1 MAKNPTRG
9 TDEAFIKLMKVS
21 GSSILKLFDFSA
33 IEAEKYHF
41 HAVELKEKN
50 LKPDVEG
57 FPILKSEEGRVFIE
71 FQGYEDPFIRH
82 RLMAEVFLACEIEQY
97 DGFVMAGIVYTDEKY
112 KKAANSLNT
121 FRGLS
126 ENENCHLQGCF
137 QEIVLTDY
145 TEQQLEDIDPK
156 LIVLAPFTLPKR
168 TGKTAILAKGREW
181 QNAVTQIFPTDKQ
194 REALNVL
201 GLLILN
207 RFRKITYE
215 EVIAMLNFDLMDTVA
230 GKQLYDMGGQNVR
243 KEWLEN
249 NRETVLEILKTRF
262 GVVSNEMS
270 GKIRAINKTEQ
281 LKKLIIQATLSSD
294 IDSFNGNLSS

>member
-1 MAKNPTRG
+1 M
-9 TDEAFIKLMKVS
+9 
-21 GSSILKLFDFSA
+21 
-33 IEAEKYHF
+33 
-41 HAVELKEKN
+41 
-50 LKPDVEG
+50 
-57 FPILKSEEGRVFIE
+57 
-71 FQGYEDPFIRH
+71 
-82 RLMAEVFLACEIEQY
+82 
-97 DGFVMAGIVYTDEKY
+97 
-112 KKAANSLNT
+112 
-121 FRGLS
+121 
-126 ENENCHLQGCF
+126 
-137 QEIVLTDY
+137 
-145 TEQQLEDIDPK
+145 
-156 LIVLAPFTLPKR
+156 PKR

-262 GVVSNEMS
+262 GVVSKEIS
-270 GKIRAINKTEQ
+270 SKIRAINKTEQ
-281 LKKLIIQATLSSD
+281 LNRLIIQATLSSD
-294 IDSFNGNLSS
+294 IDRFNGNLSS